1 MRSAVGEHD
10 LCMYAA
16 CAGRCFIV
24 SLVRQTT
31 EAPEDVAV

>member
-1 MRSAVGEHD
+1 MRTAVREHD

-16 CAGRCFIV
+16 CAGRCFII
-24 SLVRQTT
+24 SLTHQTT